1 MKQRRR
7 QAVNVAS
14 RVSPII
20 KPLFDALGVFGVQDQ
35 ERIGIDAQDLFKRCI
50 KWRKSGNALTGPGL
64 NVLFDA
70 GFRGSK
76 IEKKDPAVVV
86 DLYVVRLYVPVIDR
100 YGMQIRESIED
111 RVG

>member
-20 KPLFDALGVFGVQDQ
+20 QPLFDPLGVFGVQDQ

-50 KWRKSGNALTGPGL
+50 KRRKSGNALAGTRL
-64 NVLFDA
+64 DVLFDV
-70 GFRGSK
+70 GFCGSK
-76 IEKKDPAVVV
+76 IEKKDPAVRV
-86 DLYVVRLYVPVIDR
+86 DLYIVRFYVAVIDR

-111 RVG
+111 